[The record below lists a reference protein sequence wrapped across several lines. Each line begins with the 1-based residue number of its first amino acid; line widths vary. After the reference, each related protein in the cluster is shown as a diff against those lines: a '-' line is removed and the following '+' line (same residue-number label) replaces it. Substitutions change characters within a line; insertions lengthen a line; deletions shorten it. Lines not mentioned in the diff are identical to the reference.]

1 MASSRIQYVR
11 FVSLDIRQLGV
22 VLMFTL
28 GLESNNF
35 GSKHPARYL
44 LISDRYYSTHR
55 NNGMYILK
63 SFSNHRILQ
72 VLHYLERRNND
83 IATYNSKQLLH
94 NIDITQLFIWQNFS
108 PLIVI
113 YSVGHQIGDSRF
125 KQVIWKL
132 KMRTVNRKTI
142 SLEIFKQLTK

>member
-35 GSKHPARYL
+35 GSKHPARYP

-94 NIDITQLFIWQNFS
+94 NIDITQLFI
-108 PLIVI
+108 
-113 YSVGHQIGDSRF
+113 
-125 KQVIWKL
+125 
-132 KMRTVNRKTI
+132 
-142 SLEIFKQLTK
+142 